1 MAANGRCAADPENPQ
16 RPLTDAGDPTMND
29 STSSTLHGTLRGAVG
44 DLFARATA
52 APAGAER
59 SRLVRWLLIAAAVF
73 LVWKAWRG
81 LGGMLQGMFWAVFGL
96 AWVLMWTRPWQWF

>member
-1 MAANGRCAADPENPQ
+1 
-16 RPLTDAGDPTMND
+16 MND

-59 SRLVRWLLIAAAVF
+59 ARLVRWLLIAAAVF

-81 LGGMLQGMFWAVFGL
+81 LNGMFWVVFGL
-96 AWVLMWTRPWQWF
+96 AWALVWIRPWQWF